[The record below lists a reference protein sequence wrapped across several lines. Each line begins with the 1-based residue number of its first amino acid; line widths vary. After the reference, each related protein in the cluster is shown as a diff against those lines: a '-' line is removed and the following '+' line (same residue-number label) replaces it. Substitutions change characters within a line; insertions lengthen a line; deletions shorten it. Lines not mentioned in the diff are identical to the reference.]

1 MGSGLT
7 LCGRGEVG
15 GRVGFWLGEEILK
28 GVWELVGVVCHHFIA
43 CNLISGPALLSM
55 KYLEVVLSVEK
66 V

>member
-1 MGSGLT
+1 
-7 LCGRGEVG
+7 VG